1 MKLVIDGEY
10 IAYHGIVVIYRKRRQ
25 HLYLGKTPQK
35 NSDILK
41 NNMMTLLLF
50 TQRVQKLIIEKTSYH
65 YLFIAYFMK
74 ENIFYCGITS
84 IAGL

>member
-50 TQRVQKLIIEKTSYH
+50 SNSSENYQKKHPTTI
-65 YLFIAYFMK
+65 YL
-74 ENIFYCGITS
+74 S
-84 IAGL
+84 LV